1 MAINSVTAP
10 FFSFLDTAGKPL
22 EAGYIYIGQP
32 GLEARSSPKASF
44 FDLALSVPTGTS
56 TGAAVRTTGGYPV
69 QNGSAALIYVDGDY
83 SMTVTDR
90 NGVLVFSR
98 LNRAIQVGIET
109 TSSGLFGDGNLAGA
123 GIGFGAEPTTG
134 LIRSAASQMR
144 GIVSGVP
151 IWQAAASGFSLF
163 SPLPI
168 SSGGTNAPDAPTA
181 RTNLGATPVGASVF
195 TAADAASARTAI
207 GATPVGA
214 SVFTAADAA
223 SARTAIGATPVG
235 ASVFTAADAASART
249 AIGVAN
255 WTEVPAFITT
265 SGSAFD
271 ITGIPDLVAEIEI
284 MFNFVSLFSTG
295 PTGILVQLG
304 DPVSGF
310 NTTGYWSGQ
319 AMIINAASPALSLS
333 STVSGFYIEN
343 PSVADFQVGNMR
355 LVRGSRADFW
365 TCTFSVVQTSPRL
378 VVGAGNKFI
387 TGGNR
392 LDRLRITR
400 TGTGNFDNGDIQ
412 VRYR

>member
-56 TGAAVRTTGGYPV
+56 TGAAVRTMGGYPV

-109 TSSGLFGDGNLAGA
+109 TSSGLFGDGNLAGV

-144 GIVSGVP
+144 GIVNGAP
-151 IWQAAASGFSLF
+151 IWQASASGFSLF

-181 RTNLGATPVGASVF
+181 RTNLGATTVGASVF
-195 TAADAASARTAI
+195 TAADAAAARAALNLDEFRGFNFSAAQPTA
-207 GATPVGA
+207 
-214 SVFTAADAA
+214 
-223 SARTAIGATPVG
+223 
-235 ASVFTAADAASART
+235 
-249 AIGVAN
+249 
-255 WTEVPAFITT
+255 
-265 SGSAFD
+265 SGTAFD
-271 ITGIPDLVAEIEI
+271 FTGIPSWATEIIVQFFAISLSGTNHLAVQFGVAGSVVATGYVGSSGAINLTACSAI
-284 MFNFVSLFSTG
+284 SGTGAFVLLSGDAGFAVSGEMRLSQVFANGWVQSHTAHLTANAISTG
-295 PTGILVQLG
+295 GG
-304 DPVSGF
+304 S
-310 NTTGYWSGQ
+310 
-319 AMIINAASPALSLS
+319 INLAGPPDR
-333 STVSGFYIEN
+333 I
-343 PSVADFQVGNMR
+343 R
-355 LVRGSRADFW
+355 L
-365 TCTFSVVQTSPRL
+365 
-378 VVGAGNKFI
+378 
-387 TGGNR
+387 
-392 LDRLRITR
+392 TR
-400 TGTGNFDNGDIQ
+400 TGTDTFDAGS
-412 VRYR
+412 VRVGWR

>member
-56 TGAAVRTTGGYPV
+56 TGAAVRTMGGYPV

-109 TSSGLFGDGNLAGA
+109 TSSGLFGDGNLAGV

-168 SSGGTNAPDAPTA
+168 SSGGT
-181 RTNLGATPVGASVF
+181 G
-195 TAADAASARTAI
+195 AADAAAALTAI
-207 GATPVGA
+207 GAQPLSTVSTGLGQ
-214 SVFTAADAA
+214 FL
-223 SARTAIGATPVG
+223 AIGAGPSANLTLPAG
-235 ASVFTAADAASART
+235 GTWVFDYIVWNSGSGSYFNRVSSISAGGT
-249 AIGVAN
+249 VL
-255 WTEVPAFITT
+255 WTT
-265 SGSAFD
+265 S
-271 ITGIPDLVAEIEI
+271 
-284 MFNFVSLFSTG
+284 
-295 PTGILVQLG
+295 
-304 DPVSGF
+304 
-310 NTTGYWSGQ
+310 
-319 AMIINAASPALSLS
+319 ASQFANGW
-333 STVSGFYIEN
+333 V
-343 PSVADFQVGNMR
+343 
-355 LVRGSRADFW
+355 
-365 TCTFSVVQTSPRL
+365 
-378 VVGAGNKFI
+378 K
-387 TGGNR
+387 
-392 LDRLRITR
+392 RIA
-400 TGTGNFDNGDIQ
+400 
-412 VRYR
+412 

>member
-109 TSSGLFGDGNLAGA
+109 TSSGLFGDGNLSGA

-168 SSGGTNAPDAPTA
+168 SSGGTGATTA
-181 RTNLGATPVGASVF
+181 AAARANLGYSEVFAALSRITLGGGGLIQFGEGVTSGGGFTFTYPVTFPNSVRAVFVTTAAFSARMATYQSVTTSSVF
-195 TAADAASARTAI
+195 VQSWDA
-207 GATPVGA
+207 GG
-214 SVFTAADAA
+214 SVQ
-223 SARTAIGATPVG
+223 
-235 ASVFTAADAASART
+235 
-249 AIGVAN
+249 N
-255 WTEVPAFITT
+255 
-265 SGSAFD
+265 
-271 ITGIPDLVAEIEI
+271 GI
-284 MFNFVSLFSTG
+284 
-295 PTGILVQLG
+295 
-304 DPVSGF
+304 
-310 NTTGYWSGQ
+310 
-319 AMIINAASPALSLS
+319 
-333 STVSGFYIEN
+333 TVS
-343 PSVADFQVGNMR
+343 VLVMGN
-355 LVRGSRADFW
+355 
-365 TCTFSVVQTSPRL
+365 
-378 VVGAGNKFI
+378 
-387 TGGNR
+387 
-392 LDRLRITR
+392 
-400 TGTGNFDNGDIQ
+400 
-412 VRYR
+412 

>member
-1 MAINSVTAP
+1 MAINSATAP
-10 FFSFLDTAGKPL
+10 FFAFADSAGKPL

-44 FDLALSVPTGTS
+44 FDFALSVPTGTS
-56 TGAAVRTTGGYPV
+56 TGAAVRTMGGYPV

-168 SSGGTNAPDAPTA
+168 SSGGTGAADAPTA

-207 GATPVGA
+207 GASPLPTSA
-214 SVFTAADAA
+214 TALGQD
-223 SARTAIGATPVG
+223 R
-235 ASVFTAADAASART
+235 
-249 AIGVAN
+249 
-255 WTEVPAFITT
+255 
-265 SGSAFD
+265 
-271 ITGIPDLVAEIEI
+271 
-284 MFNFVSLFSTG
+284 SLNS
-295 PTGILVQLG
+295 
-304 DPVSGF
+304 
-310 NTTGYWSGQ
+310 
-319 AMIINAASPALSLS
+319 
-333 STVSGFYIEN
+333 
-343 PSVADFQVGNMR
+343 
-355 LVRGSRADFW
+355 
-365 TCTFSVVQTSPRL
+365 
-378 VVGAGNKFI
+378 
-387 TGGNR
+387 
-392 LDRLRITR
+392 
-400 TGTGNFDNGDIQ
+400 GTGNALIAPSGGQWRVYWQSITVSTGGVASHGVYLDVGGGTIQ
-412 VRYR
+412 NAVAGINHIGFAWRIA

>member
-1 MAINSVTAP
+1 MAVNSVTAP

-22 EAGYIYIGQP
+22 EAGFIYIGQP

-44 FDLALSVPTGTS
+44 FDLAMSIPTGTS
-56 TGAAVRTTGGYPV
+56 TGAAVRTMGGYPV
-69 QNGSAALIYVDGDY
+69 RNGSAALIYVDGDY

-163 SPLPI
+163 SPLQI
-168 SSGGTNAPDAPTA
+168 SSGGTGAADATTA
-181 RTNLGATPVGASVF
+181 RTNL
-195 TAADAASARTAI
+195 
-207 GATPVGA
+207 
-214 SVFTAADAA
+214 
-223 SARTAIGATPVG
+223 GATPVG

-284 MFNFVSLFSTG
+284 MFDFVSLFSTG

-304 DPVSGF
+304 DQVNGL

-319 AMIINAASPALSLS
+319 AMITNASSPTLSFSGAL
-333 STVSGFYIEN
+333 SGFYIEN
-343 PSVADFQVGNMR
+343 TSTADAHVGTMR
-355 LVRGSRADFW
+355 LVRGSGPSYWA
-365 TCTFSVVQTSPRL
+365 CTFSVAQTSPRL
-378 VVGAGNKFI
+378 IVGVGNKYLN
-387 TGGNR
+387 GGNR

-400 TGTGNFDNGDIQ
+400 TGTGNFDSGNIQ
-412 VRYR
+412 ARYR